1 MDQRKQQSTSWRT
14 AMWLSTAAN
23 GLSSLSFLVAYLLS
37 GNFWLLVPSG
47 IFAVAGAALFL
58 VWSRLGHRL
67 SNNE

>member
-1 MDQRKQQSTSWRT
+1 
-14 AMWLSTAAN
+14 MWLSAAAN

-67 SNNE
+67 SNSE